1 MHANSFDS
9 IRFETQQRLDSRTR
23 EASNERLA
31 HELRGTTA
39 TARVR
44 KRARTRW
51 AAWLHRP
58 TFTQGSLL
66 GARAS

>member
-1 MHANSFDS
+1 MHAYSFDS
-9 IRFETQQRLDSRTR
+9 TRYETQQRLESRAR

-31 HELRGTTA
+31 HEIRGATA
-39 TARVR
+39 TARDR

-51 AAWLHRP
+51 TSWLHRP
-58 TFTQGSLL
+58 AFMRASAL